1 MTDSLI
7 YLTASGMVWAVES
20 SGQWNHLVSGIIWSV
35 ESSGQW
41 NHLGSAWNRRV
52 IRISGK
58 DFLDHFSVD
67 IGESKITASVP
78 IGQLFVID
86 SQ

>member
-20 SGQWNHLVSGIIWSV
+20 SGQCM
-35 ESSGQW
+35 ET
-41 NHLGSAWNRRV
+41 LGAWNRRV

>member
-20 SGQWNHLVSGIIWSV
+20 SGQCM
-35 ESSGQW
+35 ET
-41 NHLGSAWNRRV
+41 LGAWKRWVHGNVGCMETLGAWNRRV

>member
-1 MTDSLI
+1 MET
-7 YLTASGMVWAVES
+7 
-20 SGQWNHLVSGIIWSV
+20 
-35 ESSGQW
+35 
-41 NHLGSAWNRRV
+41 LGAWNRRV
-52 IRISGK
+52 IRLSGK